1 MVLFRDSLCLFAG
14 GRVRHRRA
22 AGNHVQRVA
31 EDVAQHD
38 AENLRRSA
46 GLCKSAALDARKPLA
61 NGIHLH
67 DVGTAGE
74 KLAGDVLQFFTRNQR
89 FLE

>member
-38 AENLRRSA
+38 AENLCRSA
-46 GLCKSAALDARKPLA
+46 GLREASALDARKPLA
-61 NGIHLH
+61 NRVHLH

-74 KLAGDVLQFFTRNQR
+74 KLAGDVLQFFAGNQR
-89 FLE
+89 LLE